1 MIDLHGAPWYL
12 IQEDDAWVASTLA
25 GMTQE
30 EKIGQLFCLTS
41 VDNKPETLRQMVKK
55 HQPGAWMHRAAP
67 AKELLGANR
76 VLQESSRLPMLI
88 AANLESGGNGVAVEG
103 TRFGKQM
110 EIAATSDVTMA
121 ERLGEVCGRE
131 GTALGCNWAFAPIV
145 DIDNN
150 WRNPITNVRTYGSD
164 AETVLRMANGY
175 IRGMK
180 VS

>member
-1 MIDLHGAPWYL
+1 M
-12 IQEDDAWVASTLA
+12 
-25 GMTQE
+25 
-30 EKIGQLFCLTS
+30 
-41 VDNKPETLRQMVKK
+41 
-55 HQPGAWMHRAAP
+55 
-67 AKELLGANR
+67 
-76 VLQESSRLPMLI
+76 LPMLI
-88 AANLESGGNGVAVEG
+88 AANQESGGNGVAVEG